1 MSTRKINLAKEAL
14 NAISENKVMQELKT
28 LNTLGIEELLF
39 NDREET
45 IKDYIFN
52 CGYTRKE
59 AVNAY
64 NQTIL
69 DEQQDEQQY

>member
-28 LNTLGIEELLF
+28 LNTIGIEESSF
-39 NDREET
+39 DDREET

-69 DEQQDEQQY
+69 DEQQY

>member
-14 NAISENKVMQELKT
+14 NAISINKVMQELK
-28 LNTLGIEELLF
+28 LQKDSAIESSF
-39 NDREET
+39 DDREET

-69 DEQQDEQQY
+69 DEQEY